1 MELVHNLRRP
11 SNSHLRRPSNSHD
24 TSHDQLR
31 HHGRPS
37 SLSRITFWQRRG
49 IPAALPPSA
58 RRTIHVV
65 PAMSSQRPSLDA
77 ANVHRQPPQKVVAR
91 RSSASVL
98 SEPKVEL
105 RKIPSDSRVWG
116 MKATTCLSIGLDPS
130 DINHKPVVCNNCTSF
145 WEIKLKY
152 DISKYSKKPVSRRYL
167 CERPFDCSDRAEKGK
182 VHARD

>member
-1 MELVHNLRRP
+1 
-11 SNSHLRRPSNSHD
+11 
-24 TSHDQLR
+24 
-31 HHGRPS
+31 
-37 SLSRITFWQRRG
+37 
-49 IPAALPPSA
+49 
-58 RRTIHVV
+58 
-65 PAMSSQRPSLDA
+65 MSSKRPSLDA
-77 ANVHRQPPQKVVAR
+77 DNVHRQPPQKVVAR

-182 VHARD
+182 VHARDRMRRLFSGDGDLSAPSSGQASTCCVTPTGPQPRMQKSASSSTLKKVKVVHGLVVQAVLIL